1 MAADRKRI
9 EDGIVS
15 ESFIYRAPAK
25 TKRERISRLRR
36 RLDAAETTEQLRS
49 VMQGLLDLLGDEL

>member
-1 MAADRKRI
+1 M
-9 EDGIVS
+9 S

-25 TKRERISRLRR
+25 TKRERISRLRK

-49 VMQGLLDLLGDEL
+49 VLQGLLDLLGDEL